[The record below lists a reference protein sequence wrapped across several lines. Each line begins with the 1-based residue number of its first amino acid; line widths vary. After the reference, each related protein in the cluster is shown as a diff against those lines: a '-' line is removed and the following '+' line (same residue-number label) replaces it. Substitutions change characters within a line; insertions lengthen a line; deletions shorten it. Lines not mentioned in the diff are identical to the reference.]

1 MTAMIVRF
9 FSMTQSPACVMLSL
23 EPAPQAGHDAYYVRE
38 ASGLV
43 PNKLTAGTVYGPFAK
58 TEAVSALEQLQQGY
72 LARGYLERKRRD
84 YLQALLQTDR
94 KARARAAIQVGWRK
108 PAGAVAA
115 LLKAAAEATTE
126 ISSVIDA
133 LARAAKQDAGV
144 ADARVIAVAS
154 EQAQK
159 KLLSRRRSGV
169 EALRALSDASGIAT
183 AFESGLARLN
193 SEVALLLSQMSHSD
207 LNNLPLLKS
216 KLQTLSAPELGLT
229 LDQLYE
235 FDTPLTMA
243 AVREMVFE
251 NALKPGRFRYTKS
264 IFKRALLR
272 NDAWM
277 LAKLA
282 RLFELTRP
290 PAMSTSIKSGLDGQ
304 ARQSSIYSQ
313 RTRAWL
319 IRASARH
326 LRRLGNFD
334 SNQSR
339 RTGDTANNFLA
350 CATALLAELKR
361 DAKFGAQIFDSA
373 VAAHGLLYPASQLRT
388 GKRRLGGYVLAKAA
402 IVHSAR
408 VPFAS
413 IWQQH
418 PDAWVGLL
426 AVCEFPALCE
436 GIEFDLRTQPE
447 LIRKINDQ
455 TLTLLYDVASVRELA
470 GIETTRRFNPA
481 QPDLALCGAL
491 LDGNPFAQSVAVA
504 LLRDSSSAWAQNPNA
519 IQDLLT
525 RAGTDAQQKA
535 ANAVIA
541 ALNNQSQTARAP
553 VLLKMLVALPFEDLE
568 AHAGRLA
575 VITHFATDYPQ
586 ALSVEHLLAML
597 DLPQAA
603 PQTAAVAILASMPEG
618 ANHIGV
624 ERCLRLADSSIAG
637 VRRFALVLIE
647 SSLHTI
653 AQEPYGLLRLAD
665 GRFPDARDGAFK
677 LIQRIDFAQF
687 GFDGILNLC
696 DSNQAPV
703 QKFARD
709 WVRLNLARIDA
720 AALLLRLQEHPHR
733 TMQSFAIE
741 LLEHHLAPGAPALAR
756 VRAFLQACLR
766 RPRMGRAD
774 KDRLLQVLRGRGAS
788 DAEQGAMAIAVL
800 NDSLRT
806 ATRRDREPL
815 LVALSELSLRYPK
828 EPSDWRMQ
836 TGAAS

>member
-1 MTAMIVRF
+1 MTAMIVRL
-9 FSMTQSPACVMLSL
+9 FSMTQTPACVMLSL

-38 ASGLV
+38 ATGLV
-43 PNKLTAGTVYGPFAK
+43 PNKLTGGTVYGPFAK
-58 TEAVSALEQLQQGY
+58 AEALSALEQLQLAY
-72 LARGYLERKRRD
+72 VARGYLERKRRD

-108 PAGAVAA
+108 PVGALEA

-126 ISSVIDA
+126 ISSVVDA
-133 LARAAKQDAGV
+133 LARLSDQDP
-144 ADARVIAVAS
+144 RVIAVAS

-169 EALRALSDASGIAT
+169 EALRVLNDASGIAT

-193 SEVALLLSQMSHSD
+193 SELTQLLSQMNHSD

-216 KLQTLSAPELGLT
+216 KLQSLSAPELGLT

-235 FDTPLTMA
+235 FDTQLAMA
-243 AVREMVFE
+243 AVRELAFE

-277 LAKLA
+277 LAKLT
-282 RLFELTRP
+282 RLFELTRT
-290 PAMSTSIKSGLDGQ
+290 PAITTSIKSGLDGQ
-304 ARQSSIYSQ
+304 SRQSSIYSQ

-334 SNQSR
+334 PKHYL
-339 RTGDTANNFLA
+339 T
-350 CATALLAELKR
+350 CATALLAELKL
-361 DAKFGAQIFDSA
+361 DAKFGAQVFDSA
-373 VAAHGLLYPASQLRT
+373 VVAHSLLYSASQLRT
-388 GKRRLGGYVLAKAA
+388 GKRRLGGYALAKAA
-402 IVHSAR
+402 MVQSAR

-426 AVCEFPALCE
+426 AVCEFPALRE
-436 GIEFDLRTQPE
+436 GIEFDLRAQPE
-447 LIRKINDQ
+447 LIGKLNGQ
-455 TLTLLYDVASVRELA
+455 TLALLFDVASVRELA

-481 QPDLALCGAL
+481 NPDLALCGAL
-491 LDGNPFAQSVAVA
+491 LDGNAFAQSVAVA

-525 RAGTDAQQKA
+525 RTGTDAQQKA
-535 ANAVIA
+535 ADAVIA
-541 ALNNQSQTARAP
+541 ALAGQITSARAP
-553 VLLKMLVALPFEDLE
+553 VLLKMLEALPFESLE
-568 AHAGRLA
+568 AHAGRLS
-575 VITHFATDYPQ
+575 VITHFASDYPQ

-637 VRRFALVLIE
+637 VRRFALILIE

-696 DSNQAPV
+696 DSNQAMV

-720 AALLLRLQEHPHR
+720 ATLLLRLQEHPHR

-766 RPRMGRAD
+766 RPRMARID
-774 KDRLLQVLRGRGAS
+774 KDRVLRVLRGRGAL

-828 EPSDWRMQ
+828 EASDWRMQ
-836 TGAAS
+836 IGAQGL